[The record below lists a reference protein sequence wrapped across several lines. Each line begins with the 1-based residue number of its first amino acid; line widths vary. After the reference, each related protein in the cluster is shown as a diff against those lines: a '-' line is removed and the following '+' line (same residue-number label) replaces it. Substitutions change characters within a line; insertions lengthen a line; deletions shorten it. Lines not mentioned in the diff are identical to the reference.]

1 MWDVTK
7 KDITWT
13 SMVKSGGFDEYS
25 KIMRIVDSYFQST
38 K

>member
-7 KDITWT
+7 KENTWPG
-13 SMVKSGGFDEYS
+13 MVKSGGFDEYS
-25 KIMRIVDSYFQST
+25 KLLRIVDSYFQSN